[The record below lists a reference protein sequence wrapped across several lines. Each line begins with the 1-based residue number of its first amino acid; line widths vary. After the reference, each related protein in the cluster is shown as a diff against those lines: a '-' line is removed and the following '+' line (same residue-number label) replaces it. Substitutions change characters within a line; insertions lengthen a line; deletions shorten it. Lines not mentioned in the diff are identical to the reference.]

1 MTQLSFADEDPDA
14 LIPPLRFH
22 VIQPNLYCG
31 SYPRP
36 RNRRFLEGLGL
47 KAILSVTPA
56 PIGGYPEEPGTAGQ
70 QENSK
75 ESKESRELA
84 REDEWLRAF
93 AAEQGIALVHISAA
107 PASGKSKKKRGVP
120 LEYDVTRKALQYM
133 IDRDVAPLYV
143 HCMNGSQVSCL
154 LVACLR
160 KLSFWSMAAIS
171 DEFLR
176 YCDME
181 PADANFVEGF
191 RAEIEVPVN
200 TVPWIWQGLSRTGVV
215 RHHPTL
221 KFNDKHN
228 DETTVTTT

>member
-1 MTQLSFADEDPDA
+1 MDP

-22 VIQPNLYCG
+22 VVQPDLYCG

-47 KAILSVTPA
+47 TAILSVTPT
-56 PIGGYPEEPGTAGQ
+56 PLGTDPDEDAWLV
-70 QENSK
+70 EF
-75 ESKESRELA
+75 A
-84 REDEWLRAF
+84 RENNIQL
-93 AAEQGIALVHISAA
+93 IHIPSA
-107 PASGKSKKKRGVP
+107 PASSKSKKKRGVP
-120 LEYDVTRKALQYM
+120 LEYDVARKALQVM
-133 IDRDVAPLYV
+133 IDQTSAPLYV

-191 RAEIEVPVN
+191 RAEISVPEEK
-200 TVPWIWQGLSRTGVV
+200 VPWIWQGLSKTGVV

-221 KFNDKHN
+221 KFNDMA
-228 DETTVTTT
+228 